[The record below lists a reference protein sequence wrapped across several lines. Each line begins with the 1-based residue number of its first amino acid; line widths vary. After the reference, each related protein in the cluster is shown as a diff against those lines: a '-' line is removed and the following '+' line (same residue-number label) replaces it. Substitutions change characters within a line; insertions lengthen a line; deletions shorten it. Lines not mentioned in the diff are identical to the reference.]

1 MPTEKPRSRRP
12 ARRRRTD
19 ERITGAVMRLLRQG
33 GIAAV
38 TMDSVSGE
46 SGVSK
51 ATLYSRYGDRLEMLR
66 GVGEQIGGSALR
78 DAIDEDH
85 PMSMEYLEGILDIL
99 RQVLT
104 DRVGPVFLADLLIGT
119 DPAVATWRD
128 KLVRPEMDTL
138 SQLFSRAVADG
149 VLNPDADYGLI
160 IELILGGLVVGG
172 AMHDG
177 VPDSWAHDLA
187 VTLWPLL
194 SAS

>member
-1 MPTEKPRSRRP
+1 MPTAQPGSRRP

-19 ERITGAVMRLLRQG
+19 ERIAAAVMQLLRQG
-33 GIAAV
+33 GMAAV
-38 TMDSVSGE
+38 TMDSVSGA

-51 ATLYSRYGDRLEMLR
+51 VTLYSRYGDRLEMLE

-78 DAIDEDH
+78 DAIDGDRRMSREFLEDA
-85 PMSMEYLEGILDIL
+85 LDIL

-104 DRVGPVFLADLLIGT
+104 DRVGPVFLADLLVGT
-119 DPAVATWRD
+119 DDVITIWRD

-138 SQLFSRAVADG
+138 SQLFSRGVDEG
-149 VLNPDADYGLI
+149 VLSPDVDHGLI

-187 VTLWPLL
+187 TTLWPLL
-194 SAS
+194 AV